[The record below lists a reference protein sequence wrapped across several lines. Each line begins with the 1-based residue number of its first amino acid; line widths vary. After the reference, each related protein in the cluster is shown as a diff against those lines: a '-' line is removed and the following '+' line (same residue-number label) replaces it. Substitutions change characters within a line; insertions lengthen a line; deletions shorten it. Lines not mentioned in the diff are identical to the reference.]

1 MQITTTDLQFLQET
15 IREAGDIILNIY
27 NTDFDVDYKDDESP
41 LTIADERANDLLVKR
56 IAEKYPDTNFITE
69 ETKDAPFS
77 ERKNWNYTWI
87 IDPLDG
93 TKEFVKKNG
102 EFTVNIALANKSEI
116 IFGMILIPVTGDIF
130 YAVKDKG
137 AFKIADSQETKLQSI
152 QPDGNELIVVA
163 SRSHRSQ
170 EVDDY
175 VDNFSDHFEEVTYK
189 AAGSSLKLCLVA
201 EGKAHIYPRL
211 GPTMEWD
218 TAAGH
223 IIAEEAGATITR
235 FDNEQELTYNKENL
249 LNPYFI
255 VSSFDQESLL
265 RP

>member
-1 MQITTTDLQFLQET
+1 MKVDIPFFET
-15 IREAGDIILNIY
+15 LIREAGEIILEVY
-27 NTDFDVDYKDDESP
+27 KTDFEVDYKNDESP
-41 LTIADERANDLLVKR
+41 LTIADERANAHLVQQ
-56 IAEKYPDTNFITE
+56 ISAKYPNTNFITE
-69 ETKDAPFS
+69 ETKNATY
-77 ERKNWNYTWI
+77 EVRKNWDYTWI

-102 EFTVNIALANKSEI
+102 EFTVNIALAKGNEI
-116 IFGMILIPVTGDIF
+116 IFGMILIPVNGDIF
-130 YAVKDKG
+130 YAQKGEGSYKISKGVKTRLH
-137 AFKIADSQETKLQSI
+137 AVEPS
-152 QPDGNELIVVA
+152 NNLIVVA

-175 VDNFSDHFEEVTYK
+175 VEQLKPNFDSVDYI

-223 IIAEEAGATITR
+223 IIATESGANITR
-235 FDNEQELTYNKENL
+235 YDNKQPLTYNKENL

-255 VSSFDQESLL
+255 VSSFSLL
-265 RP
+265 DLS